1 MKENKKLLIL
11 VTFMNTTSFEL
22 IHCSL
27 SSTSLIRTET
37 TKQIFD
43 NQKEIIMVT

>member
-27 SSTSLIRTET
+27 SSTSLTRTET
-37 TKQIFD
+37 TKHKVNYQ
-43 NQKEIIMVT
+43 NET